1 MMRQMLLTIAL
12 AVSMLVVSNTAH
24 AQLAPQRASDLVTL
38 NINPAERC
46 DDGVG
51 FRVNIRILADG
62 FTERFSI
69 PAGQVFVITDW
80 QWFTS
85 SVIGTNAFEPV
96 ALVIETVQSG
106 KQTVGIAGNSTPGA
120 QGIANGITGSSASIV
135 NMVAVKPVAH
145 ICVVGTASPNPFAVV
160 HGFLAPNQ

>member
-1 MMRQMLLTIAL
+1 MIRQMLLTIAL

-46 DDGVG
+46 DDGEG
-51 FRVNIRILADG
+51 FRMNIRVLSNG
-62 FTERFSI
+62 FTEPFSI

-80 QWFTS
+80 QWFS
-85 SVIGTNAFEPV
+85 SAIIGANAFEGV

-106 KQTVGIAGNSTPGA
+106 KHTVGVAGNNTPGA
-120 QGIANGITGSSASIV
+120 AGAANGVTGSSASIV
-135 NMVAVKPVAH
+135 NLVAVKPVAH
-145 ICVVGTASPNPFAVV
+145 ICVVGTANPNPFAIV
-160 HGFLAPNQ
+160 HGFLAPDM